1 VTEKSQLVQIHH
13 IKAHEGVDSLPQ
25 RGNDNA
31 DKMAK
36 EFMAKAEE
44 MKAAPYF
51 TAYEE
56 EIVLFH
62 EDTLIEGDIRTW
74 LKKHEV
80 EKALND
86 WKAQPVAGKLIRKFP
101 KQVPILAKEIW
112 KSAIHCM
119 DGVAWIYFIFAI
131 CHRLP
136 TNLQKHKILNPG
148 RINCNICQSGH
159 VEDEEHLFSA
169 PPSQHLMI
177 MFERQWTVSTENGIF
192 PTVMLGY
199 LEVSILKKCGP
210 KP

>member
-1 VTEKSQLVQIHH
+1 MRTHL
-13 IKAHEGVDSLPQ
+13 
-25 RGNDNA
+25 
-31 DKMAK
+31 
-36 EFMAKAEE
+36 
-44 MKAAPYF
+44 
-51 TAYEE
+51 
-56 EIVLFH
+56 
-62 EDTLIEGDIRTW
+62 EGDIRTW

-80 EKALND
+80 ENALND

-136 TNLQKHKILNPG
+136 TNLQKHKFLNPG
-148 RINCNICQSGH
+148 RIHCNICQSGH
-159 VEDEEHLFSA
+159 VEDEEHLFVCPALAATHDNLS
-169 PPSQHLMI
+169 
-177 MFERQWTVSTENGIF
+177 GIS

-199 LEVSILKKCGP
+199 LEVFILKTCGS